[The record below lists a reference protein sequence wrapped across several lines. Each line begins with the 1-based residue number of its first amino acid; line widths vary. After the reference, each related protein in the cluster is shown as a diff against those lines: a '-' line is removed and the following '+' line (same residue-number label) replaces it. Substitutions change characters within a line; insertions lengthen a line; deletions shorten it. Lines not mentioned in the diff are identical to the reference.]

1 MPLLQKDEPPPNF
14 DSCKIWIE
22 QKNAKECKR
31 MDAVGIEPTTFH
43 MQLYMQSECYAPKL
57 SALLMENSLRFVFI
71 LLELFQIM
79 GEMLDRYCSR
89 REEGS
94 ESNDR

>member
-1 MPLLQKDEPPPNF
+1 
-14 DSCKIWIE
+14 
-22 QKNAKECKR
+22 

-43 MQLYMQSECYAPKL
+43 MQLFMQSECYAPKL
-57 SALLMENSLRFVFI
+57 SAPLMQDLVAFLNI